1 MKLIYTANCGV
12 IIEGEKSTISIDA
25 LHDHEEK
32 PFSTVPGPVIDRIMN
47 GIRIDVM
54 FYTHL
59 HRDHFSRELNREYI
73 NRYHP
78 ETIMQEDELAT
89 IGLSGDKGRI
99 SINRFGLEADY
110 KRLTHSG
117 DRYKDVL
124 NYGFY
129 IVFEGVSFLTLGD
142 GAVSA
147 EGIDELTGG
156 RRCDFALINFPF
168 YTLAEGRRIIGGLIN
183 PKAAIIQHLPFEK
196 DDRFQYR
203 RALEKR
209 IGYPGLPEV
218 KAVLTEPMQT
228 VLL

>member
-12 IIEGEKSTISIDA
+12 IIEGEKSTVSIDA

-59 HRDHFSRELNREYI
+59 HRDHFSRELNREYTG
-73 NRYHP
+73 RYHP
-78 ETIMQEDELAT
+78 ETVMPEDELAT
-89 IGLSGDKGRI
+89 IGLSGDSGTI
-99 SINRFGLEADY
+99 SVKKFGLEADY
-110 KRLTHSG
+110 KRLIHSG
-117 DRYKDVL
+117 DRYKDVI

-147 EGIDELTGG
+147 EGIDELIRG
-156 RRCDFALINFPF
+156 RRCDYALINFPF
-168 YTLAEGRRIIGGLIN
+168 YTLSEGRKIITETIK